1 MLSKEKCDDIFQR
14 AGSDMGLGFEL
25 FVFRA
30 SCFVVVTCVGENK
43 SLNALHNLSA
53 RRLVFCFSS

>member
-1 MLSKEKCDDIFQR
+1 MLSKEKCDDVFQR

-30 SCFVVVTCVGENK
+30 SCFVLRGCYLCRREQK
-43 SLNALHNLSA
+43 LHNYHPLDN
-53 RRLVFCFSS
+53 VTT